1 MVQRCK
7 HFAPINV
14 AILLERAAGKGG
26 RGVVVRG
33 YLHNQIRAGGKSGAV
48 I

>member
-1 MVQRCK
+1 MVQWCK

-14 AILLERAAGKGG
+14 AILLERAEGKGG
-26 RGVVVRG
+26 GVVVRG
-33 YLHNQIRAGGKSGAV
+33 YLHNQTRAGGKSGEV